1 MNTDFLIERLAR
13 DLKPVRPLTRPWMR
27 AALWLLGTSLYL
39 GALTLS
45 MTSKEDV
52 ATNATQWRFVVQ
64 QLAAIAT
71 GISAAAAALVSVVP
85 GYSRRVFLL
94 PAVAVTAW
102 LGTISVGFPQEWHE
116 TGMAGVAV
124 QREWL
129 CVLTIV
135 LGGVLPAGGL
145 AVMLRRGAPLTPRLT
160 TALGALAAAGLANV
174 VACVSHPHPSSI
186 AVLVWHGST
195 VLALFCLGGA
205 IGRSVLAWRIPS
217 NPQMQN
223 ED

>member
-1 MNTDFLIERLAR
+1 MNTDVLIERLAR
-13 DLKPVRPLTRPWMR
+13 DFKPVRPLHRPWTR

-45 MTSKEDV
+45 MTSKDDV
-52 ATNATQWRFVVQ
+52 AANATHWRFIVQ

-71 GISAAAAALVSVVP
+71 GISAAVAAFTSVAP
-85 GYSRRVFLL
+85 GYSRQAFLL
-94 PAVAVTAW
+94 PALAVSAW
-102 LGTISVGFPQEWHE
+102 LATIIVGFPQEWHE
-116 TGMAGVAV
+116 AGLAGPAV

-135 LGGVLPAGGL
+135 LGGLLPAVGL

-160 TALGALAAAGLANV
+160 TALGVLAAAGLANV

-186 AVLVWHGST
+186 AVLVWHGT
-195 VLALFCLGGA
+195 TIVALFCLGGA
-205 IGRSVLAWRIPS
+205 LGRSVLTWRTVS
-217 NPQMQN
+217 GS
-223 ED
+223 

>member
-1 MNTDFLIERLAR
+1 MNTDLLIERLAR
-13 DLKPVRPLTRPWMR
+13 DFEPVRPLRRPWMR

-39 GALTLS
+39 GALTLL
-45 MTSKEDV
+45 MTSKDDV
-52 ATNATQWRFVVQ
+52 AANATHWRFIIQ
-64 QLAAIAT
+64 QLATIAT
-71 GISAAAAALVSVVP
+71 GISAEAAAFVSVAP

-94 PAVAVTAW
+94 PALMVTAW
-102 LGTISVGFPQEWHE
+102 LGTIIVGLPQEWHE
-116 TGMAGVAV
+116 VGLAGAAV

-135 LGGVLPAGGL
+135 LGGALPALGL

-160 TALGALAAAGLANV
+160 TALGVLASAGLANV
-174 VACVSHPHPSSI
+174 VACVSHPHPSSS

-195 VLALFCLGGA
+195 IVALFCLGGA
-205 IGRSVLAWRIPS
+205 VGRSVLTWRAASGSEIQS
-217 NPQMQN
+217 